1 MNCLERLTALEIK
14 DDACVSDK
22 TRMLRK
28 NLIAIAKHS
37 APNQIPDHRLYQ
49 FVRLL
54 GEGSIIFR
62 EVNVRLNKPAARG
75 HVSQ

>member
-1 MNCLERLTALEIK
+1 
-14 DDACVSDK
+14 
-22 TRMLRK
+22 MLRK